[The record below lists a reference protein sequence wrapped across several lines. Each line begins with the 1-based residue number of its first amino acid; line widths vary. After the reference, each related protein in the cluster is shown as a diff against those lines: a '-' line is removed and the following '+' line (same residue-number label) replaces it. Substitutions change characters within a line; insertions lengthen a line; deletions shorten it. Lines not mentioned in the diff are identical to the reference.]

1 MAFFVLPLRI
11 VSFFKYEIMKAT
23 SIILM
28 GILLLYSMG
37 VQAQK
42 TTKKVKLH
50 KVWISLTDS
59 SNVKG
64 VLYSA
69 DENAIKIAKNYS
81 MDVSNLT
88 SINYQNIDILKI
100 RRKGKVGKG
109 AWIGALSGVGAGII
123 IGLIDGD
130 DEPGW
135 FSFTKEE
142 KALASG
148 IYLGVVGTGIG
159 ALIATK
165 KEKIAINGDNQNY
178 EKILKTIQSYSF
190 TPN

>member
-1 MAFFVLPLRI
+1 MAFFALPLQI
-11 VSFFKYEIMKAT
+11 VSFCKYETMKAT

-28 GILLLYSMG
+28 GILLLYSMRG
-37 VQAQK
+37 QAQNA
-42 TTKKVKLH
+42 TKKVKLH
-50 KVWISLTDS
+50 KVWVSLTDS
-59 SNVKG
+59 SKVKG

-88 SINYQNIDILKI
+88 SINYQNLDILRI

-109 AWIGALSGVGAGII
+109 AWIGALSGVGAGMI

-130 DEPGW
+130 DEPEL
-135 FSFTKEE
+135 FSMTMEE
-142 KALASG
+142 KALLGG
-148 IYLGVVGTGIG
+148 ILLGVVGTGIG

-165 KEKIAINGDNQNY
+165 KEKIVINGDIENY
-178 EKILKTIQSYSF
+178 EKMLKTIQSYSF

>member
-1 MAFFVLPLRI
+1 MAFFALPLQI
-11 VSFFKYEIMKAT
+11 VSFCKFETVKAT

-59 SNVKG
+59 SKVKG

-69 DENAIKIAKNYS
+69 DKNAIKIAKNYS

-88 SINYQNIDILKI
+88 SINYQNLDILKI

-130 DEPGW
+130 DELGW

-148 IYLGVVGTGIG
+148 IYLGAVGTGIG

-165 KEKIAINGDNQNY
+165 KEKIAINGDNQKY
-178 EKILKTIQSYSF
+178 EKMLKTIQSYSF

>member
-11 VSFFKYEIMKAT
+11 VSFCKYEIMKAT

-42 TTKKVKLH
+42 ITKKVKLH

-59 SNVKG
+59 SKVKG

-123 IGLIDGD
+123 LGLIDGD

-135 FSFTKEE
+135 FSYTKEE
-142 KALASG
+142 KALALG

-178 EKILKTIQSYSF
+178 EKMLKTIQSYSF

>member
-1 MAFFVLPLRI
+1 
-11 VSFFKYEIMKAT
+11 
-23 SIILM
+23 
-28 GILLLYSMG
+28 
-37 VQAQK
+37 
-42 TTKKVKLH
+42 
-50 KVWISLTDS
+50 VWVSLTDS
-59 SNVKG
+59 SKVKG

-88 SINYQNIDILKI
+88 SINYQNLDILRI

-109 AWIGALSGVGAGII
+109 AWIGALSGVGAGML

-130 DEPGW
+130 DEPGL
-135 FSFTKEE
+135 FSMTMEE
-142 KALASG
+142 KALLGG
-148 IYLGVVGTGIG
+148 ILLGVVGTGIG

-165 KEKIAINGDNQNY
+165 KEKIVINGDIENY
-178 EKILKTIQSYSF
+178 EKMLKTIQSYSF